1 MKKWMLRIASLSA
14 LLAVGGFLVAASG
27 IIPIKASSGHWPI
40 TEWLLRFGMHR
51 SFATH
56 SLGVDVPPLDDPNL
70 IIKGATHY
78 DFGCRSCHGSPG
90 ARQPR
95 VAQSMTPK
103 APNLVPLIP
112 KWKTRHLFSLVKHG
126 VKFTGMPGWPA
137 QQRDDEVWA
146 VVAFLQ
152 KMPTLNAAEYHDLAN
167 GPPPP
172 TAPIQTLAP
181 TETVPQTPAA
191 VNQTCVRCHGA
202 DGLGRGTTV
211 FPKLAGQRRE
221 YLENALRAY
230 ANRGR
235 HSGIMEP
242 IASGLD
248 DTLIRELSAYYAG
261 LPSPA
266 RATTSEIRDPVV
278 GALGRRIAHEGMGAQ
293 RVPACIECH
302 GPTGRRMKP
311 SYPTLAGQPAD
322 YLMLQLELFKEGRRG
337 GSPNAHLMQHVAP
350 HLSAEQMRAVAHYF
364 ESMASESNNAPRSAV
379 RAEP

>member
-1 MKKWMLRIASLSA
+1 MKKWALRFTGFLAV
-14 LLAVGGFLVAASG
+14 LAVGGFLAAASG
-27 IIPIKASSGHWPI
+27 LIPIKASSGHWPI
-40 TEWLLRFGMHR
+40 TEWFLRFGMHR

-56 SLGVDVPPLDDPNL
+56 SLGVDVPQLDDRNL

-78 DFGCRSCHGSPG
+78 EFGCRSCHGSPG

-103 APNLVPLIP
+103 APDLVPLIA
-112 KWKTRHLFSLVKHG
+112 KWKPEQLFSLVKHG

-146 VVAFLQ
+146 VVAFLLQ
-152 KMPTLNAAEYHDLAN
+152 MPTLNAAEYRELAN
-167 GPPPP
+167 GPSPP
-172 TAPIQTLAP
+172 TAPIQTLTP
-181 TETVPQTPAA
+181 TETVPPTSAA
-191 VNQTCVRCHGA
+191 VNQTCVRCHGP

-211 FPKLAGQRRE
+211 FPRLAGQRRE
-221 YLENALRAY
+221 YLEHALLAY
-230 ANRGR
+230 ANGRR

-242 IASGLD
+242 IAAGLD
-248 DTLIRELSAYYAG
+248 DTLIRELSAFYAG
-261 LPSPA
+261 LPAPA
-266 RATTSEIRDPVV
+266 RPTLPVSSDREV
-278 GALGRRIAHEGMGAQ
+278 IALGRRIAEEGIAAQ

-311 SYPTLAGQPAD
+311 SYPSLAGQPAD
-322 YLMLQLELFKEGRRG
+322 YLVLQLELFKRGQRG

-350 HLSAEQMRAVAHYF
+350 HLSAEQMRAVARYY
-364 ESMASESNNAPRSAV
+364 ESSADEANNAPRSTS

>member
-1 MKKWMLRIASLSA
+1 MKKWLLRGAGLGV
-14 LLAVGGFLVAASG
+14 LLAIVGFLVAASG

-51 SFATH
+51 SFATQ

-95 VAQSMTPK
+95 VAQAMTPK
-103 APNLVPLIP
+103 APDLVPLISG
-112 KWKTRHLFSLVKHG
+112 WKPQQLFSLVKHG

-152 KMPTLNAAEYHDLAN
+152 QLPTLDAAAYQKLA
-167 GPPPP
+167 GGSPPP

-181 TETVPQTPAA
+181 TETVLPTPAA
-191 VNQTCVRCHGA
+191 VVQTCVRCHGA

-211 FPKLAGQRRE
+211 FPILAGQRRE
-221 YLENALRAY
+221 YLESALLAY
-230 ANRGR
+230 AQGRR
-235 HSGIMEP
+235 HSGMMEP
-242 IASGLD
+242 IAAGLD
-248 DTLIRELSAYYAG
+248 ETLIRELSVYYAG
-261 LPSPA
+261 LPVPA
-266 RATTSEIRDPVV
+266 RANPPQPRDPELLS
-278 GALGRRIAHEGMGAQ
+278 LGRRIAHEGVSTQ
-293 RVPACIECH
+293 LIPACIECH

-311 SYPTLAGQPAD
+311 SYPSLAGQPAD
-322 YLMLQLELFKEGRRG
+322 YLILQLELFKAGHRG

-350 HLSAEQMRAVAHYF
+350 HLSDEQMRAVAFYF
-364 ESMASESNNAPRSAV
+364 ESLASEANRPRDPSG
-379 RAEP
+379 RPEP